1 MFVEEGVVDHL
12 NTLIP
17 ILNAIF
23 IEDEEQ
29 AACKEKVK
37 SILRLIGRFSPA
49 TAFEP
54 ICLSIINMQI
64 TDSEETSINAL
75 TTYRCLLE
83 GHLEAL
89 PDNQGLLNKRAVVE
103 KVFAELGREAFLA
116 TLTKYMLNP
125 FSELFVSLFTW
136 LKRKALPREL
146 EQLQADYRAEIT
158 RISLTA
164 LSIPVFLLITD
175 NAPEMNYK
183 LVKSTIEKSARLL
196 EDEDAKCYFE
206 TLEGL
211 VAKDEF
217 SLIDVARPENPTAVN
232 RNSNETLACC
242 ALLNYY
248 LIKRDPGKF
257 GHVLYLFEHI
267 AADKETFSKV
277 IINLTSYLHFYVL
290 SAHPDQRSRPREGPQ
305 KVPRA
310 AHQVDGR
317 PAVFRRQGHF
327 LEPARS
333 PRARPARRP
342 RAPERKAS
350 VGAQRVPGGRR
361 SGFEHEKAAARHA
374 AGPAPAP
381 GG

>member
-1 MFVEEGVVDHL
+1 MLVFVEEGVVDHL
-12 NTLIP
+12 NTLLP
-17 ILNAIF
+17 VLNAIF

-29 AACKEKVK
+29 AACKEKTK

-64 TDSEETSINAL
+64 TDSEETAINGL

-89 PDNQGLLNKRAVVE
+89 PENQGLLNKRAVVE
-103 KVFAELGREAFLA
+103 KVFAELGREEFLA

-136 LKRKALPREL
+136 LKRKALPNEL
-146 EQLQADYRAEIT
+146 EQLQAEFRAQIT

-164 LSIPVFLLITD
+164 LSIPVFLLVTD

-183 LVKSTIEKSARLL
+183 LVKSTIEKSTRLL

-206 TLEGL
+206 ILDGL
-211 VAKDEF
+211 VAKDGF
-217 SLIDVARPENPTAVN
+217 SLIEVARPENPAAVN

-248 LIKRDPGKF
+248 LIKRDPVMF
-257 GHVLYLFEHI
+257 GHVVYLFEHI
-267 AADKETFSKV
+267 AGDKETFSKV
-277 IINLTSYLHFYVL
+277 VINLTSYLHFYV
-290 SAHPDQRSRPREGPQ
+290 SSTHSDQRSCARERQEEILGTP
-305 KVPRA
+305 
-310 AHQVDGR
+310 HQVHGR
-317 PAVFRRQGHF
+317 LALLRRQGHF
-327 LEPARS
+327 LEPARN
-333 PRARPARRP
+333 PRRRSARRP
-342 RAPERKAS
+342 RAS
-350 VGAQRVPGGRR
+350 
-361 SGFEHEKAAARHA
+361 
-374 AGPAPAP
+374 
-381 GG
+381 